1 MTLHSITETMA
12 STFIIYLATLLW
24 SSAVILAESEPAR
37 CVVQYDKESPC
48 LQKTM
53 CPEDG
58 MAVMVDHVVVSEM
71 TECAPNGYIRTASSD
86 IDLDKVLV
94 STIRRECNGK
104 RTCDLQESL
113 KNRFT
118 VSCDRPKSFE
128 ADAIDIR
135 HYCRPFGL
143 NHTAVYDMGSN
154 QNLNVK
160 DQTFY
165 LVLDSPSMDTNRT
178 CIIRGDRT
186 GFNFLLLH
194 VDMETPSYCRF
205 QNGRSC
211 SEILSIVGDGKR
223 LVTYTHKT
231 QPEVLQSYKVN
242 ETVNLH
248 VTSGPGLLWIEL
260 TGIQSSVLLTCEGAS
275 REESTTTA
283 TATTTTTTPTTT
295 TPTTPVVTTNTPLSD
310 ITTPTTTT
318 SNATMIKPWDGLH
331 PSVLTL
337 IILVT
342 VIAAGLFISLGF
354 NIFYVR
360 KSRRLRVLA
369 NENMYS
375 YPEQRGCGS
384 YTYSGL
390 DDEAPPTPARNG
402 EEYLEIKDYYTT
414 EYLDV
419 EHKEYNIPQDA
430 GHRPLTSGQWSLD
443 HNNSLQSVTDNA
455 DY

>member
-1 MTLHSITETMA
+1 MTLHSVSITETMA
-12 STFIIYLATLLW
+12 STFIIYLATLW

-58 MAVMVDHVVVSEM
+58 MAVMVDHVMVSEM
-71 TECAPNGYIRTASSD
+71 TGCANGYIRTANSSD
-86 IDLDKVLV
+86 SDLDKVLV
-94 STIRRECNGK
+94 NTIRRECNGK
-104 RTCDLQESL
+104 KTCDLQESL

-118 VSCDRPKSFE
+118 VRCHLTNSFE

-135 HYCRPFGL
+135 HYCRPFGI
-143 NHTAVYDMGSN
+143 NHTTVYDIGSN

-160 DQTFY
+160 DHTFY

-178 CIIRGDRT
+178 CIISGDRT
-186 GFNFLLLH
+186 GFNFRLLH
-194 VDMETPSYCRF
+194 VDMKTPSYCRF
-205 QNGRSC
+205 QNDRTC

-231 QPEVLQSYKVN
+231 QPVVLESYKVN

-248 VTSGPGLLWIEL
+248 VTSGPGLLWIEM
-260 TGIQSSVLLTCEGAS
+260 TGIQSSVFLTCEGAS

-283 TATTTTTTPTTT
+283 TTTTTTTPTTT

-310 ITTPTTTT
+310 ITTSTTTT
-318 SNATMIKPWDGLH
+318 SNATMIKPCDGLH

-360 KSRRLRVLA
+360 KSHRLRVLA
-369 NENMYS
+369 NDNMYS
-375 YPEQRGCGS
+375 YPEQRDCGS

-390 DDEAPPTPARNG
+390 DDEARKDSIISLFVSSAPTPARND
-402 EEYLEIKDYYTT
+402 EVYLEIKDYYTT

-419 EHKEYNIPQDA
+419 EHKEYNILQDA
-430 GHRPLTSGQWSLD
+430 GH
-443 HNNSLQSVTDNA
+443 NSLQSVTDNA